1 MDSSIWCRCLL
12 RFSRNLRFL
21 LRCCSFIRGIG
32 LPVLVHGFLRL
43 FAELFLMIVVIILD
57 LSHGLGRNS
66 FLQLRPILAM
76 VLNRIVKRLFLR
88 RRPLLR
94 WLLCNR
100 RFYFVNIVGFFL
112 PPICFLELPMDSW
125 ALLGSL
131 AYFLHLG
138 SSENKVH
145 LFLCVFS
152 GMSRSCF
159 SPLTPTKISF
169 FKGCKD

>member
-1 MDSSIWCRCLL
+1 M
-12 RFSRNLRFL
+12 
-21 LRCCSFIRGIG
+21 
-32 LPVLVHGFLRL
+32 LVHGFLRL
-43 FAELFLMIVVIILD
+43 FAELFLMIIVIILD

-112 PPICFLELPMDSW
+112 PPICFSRVANGFLGLTWKLGVLPT
-125 ALLGSL
+125 LGI
-131 AYFLHLG
+131 
-138 SSENKVH
+138 K
-145 LFLCVFS
+145 
-152 GMSRSCF
+152 R
-159 SPLTPTKISF
+159 K
-169 FKGCKD
+169 